1 MTDEKK
7 YKVDTKGK
15 ITRMARDLQKV
26 LGVRGSAPA
35 PSPPE
40 GEKGSKK
47 P

>member
-1 MTDEKK
+1 MAREK
-7 YKVDTKGK
+7 YKIDIKGK
-15 ITRMARDLQKV
+15 LTRIAGDLQKV
-26 LGVRGSAPA
+26 LGVRGSTPA

>member
-1 MTDEKK
+1 MDEKK

-15 ITRMARDLQKV
+15 ITRMANDLSKV

-35 PSPPE
+35 APPKE
-40 GEKGSKK
+40 GGEGAKK